1 MTEKTVSP
9 ASNRF
14 VTVIGVMSLVAL
26 LGYGVLYVYRWQVE
40 NTPPRW
46 YLEDFEFA
54 SGVAVY
60 VFIEPRLVFFLG
72 DEGPFDYI
80 NSRGSSSGFSPGPG
94 SSGRSTRDGS
104 VIFEYAG
111 NLSGTTIRFLDGKCE
126 IRFNR
131 KGTQLTLSDGRE
143 FNLKESS
150 PLWLRINDDGTVVEL
165 DELPEG
171 FVDFFESP
179 PPDPGFLDSV
189 KSYPEAFRK

>member
-1 MTEKTVSP
+1 MTEKPVSS

-26 LGYGVLYVYRWQVE
+26 LGYGAFFAYRWQVE

-46 YLEDFEFA
+46 IHESFSFA
-54 SGVAVY
+54 SGVTVH

-72 DEGPFDYI
+72 DEKPFDRI
-80 NSRGSSSGFSPGPG
+80 NTYTSGGFSPGYSNG
-94 SSGRSTRDGS
+94 ASGAFVYTSDRRW
-104 VIFEYAG
+104 
-111 NLSGTTIRFLDGKCE
+111 TIVRFLAGKGE
-126 IRFNR
+126 MKLNR
-131 KGTQLTLSDGRE
+131 KGTQLILGDGRE

-150 PLWLRINDDGTVVEL
+150 SLWFRINDDGTVVEQ

-179 PPDPGFLDSV
+179 PLDPGFLDSV

>member
-46 YLEDFEFA
+46 TREHFTFGSE
-54 SGVAVY
+54 VTVY
-60 VFIEPRLVFFLG
+60 VFVEPRLVFFLG
-72 DEGPFDYI
+72 DEKPFDRI
-80 NSRGSSSGFSPGPG
+80 GSHGMSSFYPGPG
-94 SSGRSTRDGS
+94 GSGTSGS
-104 VIFEYAG
+104 GTHTIFEYAG
-111 NLSGTTIRFLDGKCE
+111 DFHGTTIWFLDGKCKM
-126 IRFNR
+126 RLNR
-131 KGTQLTLSDGRE
+131 RGTQLTLSDGRE

-150 PLWLRINDDGTVVEL
+150 SLWFRINDDGTVVEL

-171 FVDFFESP
+171 FIDFFESP
-179 PPDPGFLDSV
+179 PPDPGFLSSI

>member
-1 MTEKTVSP
+1 MTEKPVSP
-9 ASNRF
+9 ASNRL

-26 LGYGVLYVYRWQVE
+26 LGYGAFFAYRWQVE
-40 NTPPRW
+40 NMPPRW
-46 YLEDFEFA
+46 NLEDFGFT
-54 SGVAVY
+54 SGTTVY
-60 VFIEPRLVFFLG
+60 VFLEPRLVFFLG

-80 NSRGSSSGFSPGPG
+80 NSHGSSGFSPGPG
-94 SSGRSTRDGS
+94 SSGRRTSGTN
-104 VIFEYAG
+104 VVYAYAG
-111 NLSGTTIRFLDGKCE
+111 DHRGTTIRFLDGKCE

-179 PPDPGFLDSV
+179 PPSSGLLDMV

>member
-40 NTPPRW
+40 NTPTDW
-46 YLEDFEFA
+46 NLEIFEFT
-54 SGVAVY
+54 SGVSVY
-60 VFIEPRLVFFLG
+60 VYMEPRLVFFLG
-72 DEGPFDYI
+72 EEGSFV
-80 NSRGSSSGFSPGPG
+80 RLC
-94 SSGRSTRDGS
+94 GRSEMSFRPGYGS
-104 VIFEYAG
+104 GIIQNDTDVIYVHIG
-111 NLSGTTIRFLDGKCE
+111 DSRWTTMQFLDGKC
-126 IRFNR
+126 IMRVNQ
-131 KGTQLTLSDGRE
+131 KGTQLILSDGRE

-150 PLWLRINDDGTVVEL
+150 PLWFRIKDDGTVVEL

-179 PPDPGFLDSV
+179 PPDPGLLGSV